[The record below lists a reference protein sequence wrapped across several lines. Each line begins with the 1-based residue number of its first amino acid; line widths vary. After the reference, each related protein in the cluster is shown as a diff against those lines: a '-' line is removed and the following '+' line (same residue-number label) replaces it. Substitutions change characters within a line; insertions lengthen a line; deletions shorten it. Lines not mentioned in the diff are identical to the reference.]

1 MRATTAFYE
10 SGRRDLRRLA
20 ASAAGA
26 GRSPASG
33 AKAPHA
39 PKLHPRPPDAEPA
52 RRAGVADAAGKGRV
66 GGVNPMRLVREP
78 SYDTE

>member
-1 MRATTAFYE
+1 MMYRN
-10 SGRRDLRRLA
+10 
-20 ASAAGA
+20 AAGFD
-26 GRSPASG
+26 ASG
-33 AKAPHA
+33 AQ
-39 PKLHPRPPDAEPA
+39 LNPRPPDAEPA